1 MHPLLSWTKRAAVS
15 KYRRFVG
22 SKNTPPVGSVI
33 LCRSSDSYVQTISVN
48 AHTLP
53 SQSGLPRPVTC
64 FRRKSCAPYLQHE
77 LRAYKLPGRVQGSN
91 LIPLFSEQEYVS
103 RRNGVAYLPQ
113 KPEQYSIAARENLAE
128 YMIPFLISLSILK
141 YRRGPL

>member
-1 MHPLLSWTKRAAVS
+1 MHPLLSLTKRAAVS

-33 LCRSSDSYVQTISVN
+33 LCRSSDSYVQTFSVN
-48 AHTLP
+48 THALP
-53 SQSGLPRPVTC
+53 SQPGLSRPVTC

-103 RRNGVAYLPQ
+103 HPKAGSRICHKSRSNIQLLRVFP
-113 KPEQYSIAARENLAE
+113 
-128 YMIPFLISLSILK
+128 LSCMVYRFGDLVNTKLK
-141 YRRGPL
+141 WAVL